1 MSFHW
6 LPHCCFPTENSLR
19 TENDHRKWFE
29 SSFTVWHAMSDDH
42 PEPSPAYLQ
51 FHAVFSRNRAPI
63 VARFV
68 LVSLLRLSVRL
79 GEHYKEG
86 RASAERVLVDETA
99 ATLVQI
105 CKPCEHFH
113 VGHFHVSS
121 LMQSHVVSCSLSC
134 KQFRSSESV
143 WPGRKRCMEANG

>member
-1 MSFHW
+1 MILKENRFIERLFHWKVVSLEGYLTERSSRRKLSFHW

-29 SSFTVWHAMSDDH
+29 SNFTVWHAMSDDH

-105 CKPCEHFH
+105 CKPCKQC
-113 VGHFHVSS
+113 HVSTS
-121 LMQSHVVSCSLSC
+121 M
-134 KQFRSSESV
+134 
-143 WPGRKRCMEANG
+143 